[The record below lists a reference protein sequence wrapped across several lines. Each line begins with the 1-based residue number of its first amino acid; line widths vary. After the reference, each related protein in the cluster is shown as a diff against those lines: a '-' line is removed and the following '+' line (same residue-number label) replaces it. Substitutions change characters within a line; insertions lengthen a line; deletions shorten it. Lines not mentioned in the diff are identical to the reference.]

1 MTVGS
6 QARSV
11 TWFEEV
17 LNQRDRNLAA
27 ETAPPEGLY
36 LVAVTYPD
44 EFSLPAVPEGPML
57 LEGQL

>member
-1 MTVGS
+1 M
-6 QARSV
+6 

-17 LNQRDRNLAA
+17 LNQRDRHLAA